1 MAHACDAAASTDVVM
16 SGGSKADDEAFLT
29 TVKEAMD
36 AGAKGLAVGRNVFQR
51 ENPEAILDGLEKVI
65 FEETS
70 VEEALAA
77 VNDNGTQAMLD

>member
-1 MAHACDAAASTDVVM
+1 
-16 SGGSKADDEAFLT
+16 
-29 TVKEAMD
+29 MD

-51 ENPEAILDGLEKVI
+51 ENPEALLDGLEKII

-77 VNDNGTQAMLD
+77 VEGHGEQATLD